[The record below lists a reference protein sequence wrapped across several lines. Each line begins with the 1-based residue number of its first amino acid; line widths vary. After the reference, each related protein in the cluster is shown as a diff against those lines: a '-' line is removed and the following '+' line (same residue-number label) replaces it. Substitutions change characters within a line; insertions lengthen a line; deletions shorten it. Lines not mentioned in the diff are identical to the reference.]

1 MRFTE
6 NSWIFAVKKRLMK
19 NTALIVWISLLFLTA
34 CKPTKTYL
42 ANERVTYHRMK
53 DTVTADPS
61 VEKLIQPYRAKL
73 ESSMNEVIGQAAQD
87 LNHAQPEGLMGNWAA
102 DMIHRQAET
111 YYGKKIDFT
120 VLNHSGLRI
129 KSITKGNITRS
140 KIFELMPFENQ
151 ITVLQGDGAT
161 IEKLFQIIAAKGGWP
176 ISHATFEIHPMP
188 EAPAATNILIG
199 GEPLQATKIYTFA
212 LPDYIANG
220 GDNAPLT
227 KLKRQ
232 DLNKLMRDAFIEGV
246 LKDKADGKLID
257 AKIEGRT
264 VIVNN

>member
-1 MRFTE
+1 
-6 NSWIFAVKKRLMK
+6 MK
-19 NTALIVWISLLFLTA
+19 NIVPVILLFILIGA

-42 ANERVTYHRMK
+42 ADERVTYHRMTAS
-53 DTVTADPS
+53 DTLPNDPS
-61 VEKLIQPYRAKL
+61 VEKLIQPYRTKI
-73 ESSMNEVIGQAAQD
+73 EGSMNEVIGQSAQE
-87 LNHAQPEGLMGNWAA
+87 LTHIQPEGLMGNWAA
-102 DMIHRQAET
+102 DVIHRQAEI

-129 KSITKGNITRS
+129 RAIPKGNITRS

-176 ISHATFEIHPMP
+176 ISHATLEIQPMP
-188 EAPAATNILIG
+188 AGAIAKNITIG
-199 GEPLQATKIYTFA
+199 GEPLQSDKIYTFA

-227 KLKRQ
+227 QLKRQ

-246 LKDKADGKLID
+246 LKDKTDGKISD
-257 AKIEGRT
+257 AKLEGRT
-264 VIVNN
+264 VIINN

>member
-1 MRFTE
+1 MDFCFQKRF
-6 NSWIFAVKKRLMK
+6 MK
-19 NTALIVWISLLFLTA
+19 NTALIVLFALLFLAA

-53 DTVTADPS
+53 DTVPSDPS

-73 ESSMNEVIGQAAQD
+73 EGAMNEVIGQAAQN
-87 LNHAQPEGLMGNWAA
+87 LTHGQPEGLMGNWAA

-129 KSITKGNITRS
+129 KSISKGDITRS

-151 ITVLQGDGAT
+151 ITVLQADGAT
-161 IEKLFQIIAAKGGWP
+161 VEKLFQIIAAKGGWP

-188 EAPAATNILIG
+188 DAPLAKNIIIN
-199 GEPLQATKIYTFA
+199 GEPLQADKMYTFA
-212 LPDYIANG
+212 LPDFIANG

-246 LKDKADGKLID
+246 QKDKAAGKLID

-264 VIVNN
+264 VVVNN